1 MYDFGFTAEYI
12 EVLGLIKSDNIK
24 SITEFDYPEKL
35 TKDVKVINYAA
46 SLGKFEIVKYL
57 HSKGAVLDHIGFMAA
72 CLHSRS
78 EANLSRPVHGDSCV
92 IKYYIQNMPEHRYSM
107 PHILGINH
115 RDQNEYF
122 RYFGYDKIKV
132 LMCKEFVEYFD
143 KHYNINDS
151 DSNNIHNYVSTVMF
165 HYNKYICNV
174 LMDKNQQ
181 TSMEQSAEAK
191 IKELTDELDNVK
203 ISSQNTIINLTEE
216 VEKAKIQESIL
227 LQETGSQHKRII
239 ELCNT
244 VKKLEKELDKKMQ
257 IIQKYHSRSEFRLE
271 DKISL

>member
-72 CLHSRS
+72 CLH
-78 EANLSRPVHGDSCV
+78 GDSCV
-92 IKYYIQNMPEHRYSM
+92 IKYYTQNMPEYRYSM

-132 LMCKEFVEYFD
+132 LICKEFMEYFE
-143 KHYNINDS
+143 KNYTINDS
-151 DSNNIHNYVSTVMF
+151 DSNNIHNFVSSVMF
-165 HYNKYICNV
+165 HYNKQILHSICSLRDAKIEECNQHKISELLDTESLIGDEV
-174 LMDKNQQ
+174 SDLKCKNDTLSEQVEKLTLDYTVRDLECKKREQQ
-181 TSMEQSAEAK
+181 LLEEISGQDNI
-191 IKELTDELDNVK
+191 IKELSDK
-203 ISSQNTIINLTEE
+203 IVHL
-216 VEKAKIQESIL
+216 K
-227 LQETGSQHKRII
+227 
-239 ELCNT
+239 
-244 VKKLEKELDKKMQ
+244 KELNKKMQ
-257 IIQKYHSRSEFRLE
+257 IIQKYHSRSAHQ
-271 DKISL
+271 